1 VLSHPKS
8 MVNVSTI
15 VRQILEKRPII
26 QAALIQNIINYANLA
41 ENLKPSIEKNL
52 GEEVKET
59 AIIMALRRYQE
70 KLSQKE
76 HIDPKFEF
84 YSEIILKS
92 GLCDVAFVKSPSLL
106 KSLRKIYELVD
117 FDKGDTLNIIQGN
130 YEINIV
136 MSEKY
141 LKDTLDLLSDEKKL
155 NVDKNLVSLAMGF
168 SKDFFYTP
176 GILAKATRKLHWH
189 NINVYENIST
199 LTELIFIVNKKDATR
214 AYNALMEIVDCND

>member
-1 VLSHPKS
+1 
-8 MVNVSTI
+8 MVSISTA
-15 VRQILEKRPII
+15 VRKIIEKRPVI
-26 QAALIQNIINYANLA
+26 QSALIQNIVNYANLA
-41 ENLKPSIEKNL
+41 ENLKPNIEQEL
-52 GEEVKET
+52 GEDVKET

-70 KLSQKE
+70 KLSEKE
-76 HIDPKFEF
+76 QLDPEFKFN
-84 YSEIILKS
+84 SEIILKS

-106 KSLRKIYELVD
+106 KTLRKIYDLVD

-141 LKDTLDLLSDEKKL
+141 LTDTLKILTEEKKL
-155 NVDKNLVSLAMGF
+155 NTDKNLVSLAMGF

-199 LTELIFIVNKKDATR
+199 LTELIFIVHKKDATR
-214 AYNALMEIVDCND
+214 AYNALMEIVE